1 MNYSLT
7 CAYEFLPAGMT
18 VRVGR
23 VMDHFG
29 VTKEIGRHVI
39 AEDVSID
46 VEEGQV
52 VAFTGDSGSGK
63 SSLMRTLA
71 QQLEGVLWFDD
82 ITFLKGTVID
92 QFTDD
97 WAESMALLSACG
109 LGEAHLMLR
118 LPSELSDGQR
128 MRLKLA
134 IGISQTPQWLVID
147 EFTSSLDRTL
157 AKVIAFNLKKL
168 SRRHQMGV
176 LVATTHEDVIEDLQ
190 PNVHVRMGI
199 DGEVAIANGDW
210 EGEAPSEPLSRVA
223 TSHQRKEGDS
233 GLEDLNRGS
242 LRSST
247 HSCRFAT
254 HGCGSDGASP
264 SRGRPFQSDEEIACD
279 SKKCVAGPASRMSS
293 GSARGPNATGRTLLA
308 GIIDRIN
315 SDSRSGSMCCGMR

>member
-39 AEDVSID
+39 AEDVSMD

-52 VAFTGDSGSGK
+52 IAFTGDSGSGK

-71 QQLEGVLWFDD
+71 GQLEGVLWFDD

-190 PNVHVRMGI
+190 PDVHVRMRI
-199 DGEVAIANGDW
+199 DGEVEIVNGDGVVCA
-210 EGEAPSEPLSRVA
+210 E
-223 TSHQRKEGDS
+223 
-233 GLEDLNRGS
+233 
-242 LRSST
+242 
-247 HSCRFAT
+247 
-254 HGCGSDGASP
+254 
-264 SRGRPFQSDEEIACD
+264 
-279 SKKCVAGPASRMSS
+279 KKFVAGSALRRNS
-293 GSARGPNATGRTLLA
+293 GSARGPSGTGRTLLA

-315 SDSRSGSMCCGMR
+315 SDSRSGSLCCGGG

>member
-29 VTKEIGRHVI
+29 VTKEIGRHVV
-39 AEDVSID
+39 AEDVSIE
-46 VEEGQV
+46 VEEGEII
-52 VAFTGDSGSGK
+52 AFTGDSGSGK
-63 SSLMRTLA
+63 SSLMRRLA

-97 WAESMALLSACG
+97 WAESMALLYACG

-168 SRRHQMGV
+168 SRRHHIGV

-190 PNVHVRMGI
+190 PEVHVRMGI
-199 DGEVAIANGDW
+199 DGEAEVQNCRAVAATADLNV
-210 EGEAPSEPLSRVA
+210 GE
-223 TSHQRKEGDS
+223 
-233 GLEDLNRGS
+233 LEDMDRNVRAPGTSAAAADLRGEGQTCAGKKFVA
-242 LRSST
+242 RS
-247 HSCRFAT
+247 
-254 HGCGSDGASP
+254 
-264 SRGRPFQSDEEIACD
+264 
-279 SKKCVAGPASRMSS
+279 ASRMNS
-293 GSARGPNATGRTLLA
+293 GSAKGPSGTGRTLLA

-315 SDSRSGSMCCGMR
+315 SDSRSGSLCCGMR